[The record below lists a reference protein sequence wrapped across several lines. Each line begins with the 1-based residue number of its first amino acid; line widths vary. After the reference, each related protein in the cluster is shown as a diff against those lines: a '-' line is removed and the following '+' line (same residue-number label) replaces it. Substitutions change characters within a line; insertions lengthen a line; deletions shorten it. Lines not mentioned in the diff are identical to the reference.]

1 MSTHLFFVIFAA
13 VVKNGCVDEF
23 LAHVFFFDHMVKTC
37 LEETIF
43 HKSWQGYIKIEAFL
57 REAY

>member
-1 MSTHLFFVIFAA
+1 MSTQLFFVIFAA

-23 LAHVFFFDHMVKTC
+23 LAHVFFLTTWSKRVWKRRYF
-37 LEETIF
+37 
-43 HKSWQGYIKIEAFL
+43 KSWQGYIKIEAFL